1 MDTLRRTFK
10 TKSVQKA
17 YSQVAWTYN
26 LWSRLTESKAA
37 EKVFEL
43 AEIQNGENILE
54 VAVGTGIV
62 FEEIVKCNRDGKNV
76 GIDISPSMLAKAVKK
91 LKTSNHNYLNSGNAF
106 ALPFKNN
113 QFDLVINNY
122 MLDLLPEEKFEA
134 ILLEFKRVL
143 KNPGRVVITNM
154 AYGKYWFNKFW
165 ERLPKASPSI
175 LTGCR
180 PVSLEGYLKK
190 AAFSNIQVVSVSQN
204 TFPSQVLKAE
214 RSNR

>member
-1 MDTLRRTFK
+1 LF
-10 TKSVQKA
+10 
-17 YSQVAWTYN
+17 
-26 LWSRLTESKAA
+26 
-37 EKVFEL
+37 
-43 AEIQNGENILE
+43 
-54 VAVGTGIV
+54 

-76 GIDISPSMLAKAVKK
+76 GIDISPSMLAKADKK
-91 LKTSNHNYLNSGNAF
+91 LETSNHNHYYLNLGNAF

-113 QFDLVINNY
+113 QFDLIINNY
-122 MLDLLPEEKFEA
+122 MFDLLPEEEFEA

-154 AYGKYWFNKFW
+154 AHGKYWFNKFW
-165 ERLPKASPSI
+165 DWLAKASPSN

-190 AAFSNIQVVSVSQN
+190 AGFSNIQVVSVSQN

-214 RSNR
+214 I

>member
-43 AEIQNGENILE
+43 AEIQNGEDILE

-62 FEEIVKCNRDGKNV
+62 FEEVSKRNPNGKNI
-76 GIDISPSMLAKAVKK
+76 GIDLSPGMLAKAIKR
-91 LKTSNHNYLNSGNAF
+91 LEHSYQNYLNYGNVF
-106 ALPFKNN
+106 SLPFKNN

-122 MLDLLPEEKFEA
+122 MFDLLPEEKFEA

-165 ERLPKASPSI
+165 DWLAKASPGI

-190 AAFSNIQVVSVSQN
+190 AGFSNIQVVSVSQN
-204 TFPSQVLKAE
+204 TFPSELLKAE
-214 RSNR
+214 V

>member
-62 FEEIVKCNRDGKNV
+62 FEEIVKCNPDGKNV
-76 GIDISPSMLAKAVKK
+76 GMDLSPGMLAKAIKR
-91 LKTSNHNYLNSGNAF
+91 LEHSYQNYLNYGNVF
-106 ALPFKNN
+106 SLPFKNN

-122 MLDLLPEEKFEA
+122 MFDLLPEEKFEA

-143 KNPGRVVITNM
+143 KNPGRIVITNM
-154 AYGKYWFNKFW
+154 AYGKYWFHKFW
-165 ERLPKASPSI
+165 AWLAKASPSF

-190 AAFSNIQVVSVSQN
+190 TGFSNIQVVSVSQN
-204 TFPSQVLKAE
+204 TFPSEVLKAE
-214 RSNR
+214 I

>member
-10 TKSVQKA
+10 TKSIQKA
-17 YSQVAWTYN
+17 YSQVAWKYN

-76 GIDISPSMLAKAVKK
+76 GIDISPSMLAKADKK
-91 LKTSNHNYLNSGNAF
+91 LATSNHNHYYLNFGNAF

-122 MLDLLPEEKFEA
+122 MFDLLPEEKFEA

-165 ERLPKASPSI
+165 DWLAKASPSI

-190 AAFSNIQVVSVSQN
+190 AGFSNIQVVSVSQN
-204 TFPSQVLKAE
+204 TFPSEVLKAE
-214 RSNR
+214 I

>member
-10 TKSVQKA
+10 TKSVQKS
-17 YSQVAWTYN
+17 YSKVAWKYN

-62 FEEIVKCNRDGKNV
+62 FEEVSKRNPNGKNI
-76 GIDISPSMLAKAVKK
+76 GIDLSPGMLARAIKR
-91 LKTSNHNYLNSGNAF
+91 SEHSYQNYLNYGNAF
-106 ALPFKNN
+106 SLPFKHN

-122 MLDLLPEEKFEA
+122 MFDLLPEEKFEA

-154 AYGKYWFNKFW
+154 VYGKYWFNKFW
-165 ERLPKASPSI
+165 IS
-175 LTGCR
+175 
-180 PVSLEGYLKK
+180 
-190 AAFSNIQVVSVSQN
+190 AFKTSDGNV
-204 TFPSQVLKAE
+204 F
-214 RSNR
+214 

>member
-10 TKSVQKA
+10 TKSVQKS
-17 YSQVAWTYN
+17 YSQVAWKYN

-43 AEIQNGENILE
+43 AEIQDGENILE

-62 FEEIVKCNRDGKNV
+62 FEEVSKRNPNGKNI
-76 GIDISPSMLAKAVKK
+76 GIDLSPGMLAKAIKR
-91 LKTSNHNYLNSGNAF
+91 LEHSYQNYLNYGNAF
-106 ALPFKNN
+106 SLPFKNN
-113 QFDLVINNY
+113 QFDLAINNY
-122 MLDLLPEEKFEA
+122 MFDLLPEEKFEA

-154 AYGKYWFNKFW
+154 ASGKYWFNKFW
-165 ERLPKASPSI
+165 DWLAKASPSI

-190 AAFSNIQVVSVSQN
+190 AGFSNIQVVSVSQN
-204 TFPSQVLKAE
+204 TFPSEVLKAE
-214 RSNR
+214 I

>member
-10 TKSVQKA
+10 TKSVQKT
-17 YSQVAWTYN
+17 YSQVAWKYN

-43 AEIQNGENILE
+43 AEIQNGEDILE

-62 FEEIVKCNRDGKNV
+62 FEEVSRRNPNGRNI
-76 GIDISPSMLAKAVKK
+76 GIDLSPGMLAKAIKR
-91 LKTSNHNYLNSGNAF
+91 LEHSYQNYLNYGNAF
-106 ALPFKNN
+106 SLPFKNN

-122 MLDLLPEEKFEA
+122 MFDLLPEEKFEV

-143 KNPGRVVITNM
+143 RKSGKVVITTM
-154 AYGKYWFNKFW
+154 AYGENWFNKFW
-165 ERLPKASPSI
+165 AWLARISPRV

-180 PVSLEGYLKK
+180 PVLIKSYLEK
-190 AAFSNIQVVSVSQN
+190 AGFSDIVVVQVSQN
-204 TFPSQVLKAE
+204 TFPSEVLRAE
-214 RSNR
+214 PKS